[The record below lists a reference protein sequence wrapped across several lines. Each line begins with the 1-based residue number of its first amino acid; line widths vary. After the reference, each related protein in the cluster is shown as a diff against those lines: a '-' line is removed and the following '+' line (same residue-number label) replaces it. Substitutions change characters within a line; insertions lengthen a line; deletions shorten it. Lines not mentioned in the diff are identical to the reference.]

1 MAKKTNEKFLD
12 FMSSIVVV
20 FQFFGIAPRCTP
32 SKYKDIVHLILQ
44 YFRIAAVTVM
54 MFYNPV
60 VILREFEITSQVTM
74 KILLL
79 SYAVAVFEAIVTRE
93 RQLKIVK
100 QLCRIDEIISTQFSA
115 DFDNYSRMKKRY
127 TWFIWGVFLGV
138 VVIKIVHISLFN
150 KAPFVVY
157 ITWAY
162 SHFGVSMRLLQN
174 AFYVDMV
181 YERLRILHKELNKLK
196 YNSCKVQ
203 QQLNLAS
210 DIYGKLWM
218 MTNDINF
225 SFGWSLLAII
235 LECIVDLVNEAN
247 VMYSDCDTSECYS
260 TTVSKYFFRKR
271 KECSPPALLKSSYFK
286 GFLWCFL
293 GEFLGVKEFKK
304 YL

>member
-1 MAKKTNEKFLD
+1 
-12 FMSSIVVV
+12 MSPFVIV
-20 FQFFGIAPRCTP
+20 FQFFGLAPRSQP
-32 SKYKDIVHLILQ
+32 SKYKDLIHLMLQ
-44 YFRIAAVTVM
+44 YLRIVAVTAI

-60 VILREFEITSQVTM
+60 VVVEELEITSQVTL

-115 DFDNYSRMKKRY
+115 DFDNYDRMKKQY

-138 VVIKIVHISLFN
+138 VIVKVFHIILFN

-162 SHFGVSMRLLQN
+162 SHFGISMRLLQN

-181 YERLRILHKELNKLK
+181 YERLCILHKELNKLK
-196 YNSCKVQ
+196 YNSCMVQ

-235 LECIVDLVNEAN
+235 LECIVDIVNEVN
-247 VMYSDCDTSECYS
+247 VMFSDCNIYECFG
-260 TTVSKYFFRKR
+260 TTVSEYI
-271 KECSPPALLKSSYFK
+271 KSIIPN
-286 GFLWCFL
+286 
-293 GEFLGVKEFKK
+293 
-304 YL
+304 